1 MRFLFL
7 FAWFPS
13 LPTSFIWRWQMQTRL
28 WDGKAV
34 KKGAKVC
41 SWMLL
46 KHLMR
51 KKRRKNQTPD
61 LYSDSSWSSS
71 HIPNS
76 SVTAAGIIARTQKH
90 TRSLISPTFQLSV
103 SQYTA
108 LNPSSSSAVVC
119 GSDWIITH
127 M

>member
-1 MRFLFL
+1 
-7 FAWFPS
+7 
-13 LPTSFIWRWQMQTRL
+13 MQTRL

-34 KKGAKVC
+34 KKGVKVR
-41 SWMLL
+41 SWMLS
-46 KHLMR
+46 KHLRR
-51 KKRRKNQTPD
+51 KKQGGKTKHPILTPTPAG
-61 LYSDSSWSSS
+61 LPV
-71 HIPNS
+71 ILNS

-119 GSDWIITH
+119 GSDWIMTH